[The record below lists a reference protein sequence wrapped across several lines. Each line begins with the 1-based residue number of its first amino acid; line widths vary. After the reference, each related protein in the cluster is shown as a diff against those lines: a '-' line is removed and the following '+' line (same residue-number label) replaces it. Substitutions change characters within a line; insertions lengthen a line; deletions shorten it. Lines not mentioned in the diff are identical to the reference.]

1 MITINTNVYINGVN
15 FSMYAVRPLKW
26 GNFLDERL
34 DELYLSL
41 VGTKKKAFKPMD
53 KVEIVSTLFNKYRNT
68 TTTNRGYYLVAN
80 DKATETPVGSG
91 RYTHELY
98 CIELTKMLEM
108 YVVDSLTFTNVLG
121 RDYTRE
127 KQPASVRKIIAE
139 KYYPTLTLPDGGQLK
154 TEDFPQNIF
163 NTSSYQTPT
172 TATLT
177 VLPFADVFSPPASWV
192 HAVFYGFSI
201 TVKDVN
207 GNIVYEHED
216 PIANY
221 GPNPSTAGGTTLS
234 GLNGVYTIEYQVVF
248 VNTVMFSTAGV
259 YTIAAIPNNNP
270 LKRLTCADAIN
281 RICDL
286 ATPLY
291 EGESPKF
298 SLLPADVD
306 WLDKIYLPE
315 ITTTQSTLRECL
327 QTVGKIV
334 HAEPRLIPNGFNTYY
349 ITFDRYGGMTQ
360 GITPKRYVEKV
371 SEQAIESY
379 CSSVDS
385 AAQNLVNSLNY
396 AQGVIVEPRANAY
409 KTVRTETQYVRIS
422 DTNMSIQ
429 LSRPIYKI
437 IKLECG
443 LVMNN
448 TVSAP
453 VDLTPYVF
461 EQTLYNSQ
469 LSSYSD
475 VYPYSKA
482 YALYYSIGGKSI
494 EGLNFKLD
502 DAWLAPFENYAI
514 VNILNETTGQTLKL
528 PAAGSDD
535 APNFYPT
542 LAFRVTYVP
551 YFNVRL
557 TQSKQYIKEFDE
569 PAVLVYNQSANV
581 IESRA
586 YGENLKGVAARL
598 GTPER
603 SVTYWISSFYQIPT
617 AGQLYDNDY
626 YISTVAVEMYN
637 NAMKCTLGL
646 SKDFNRL
653 SAYIGVSSER
663 RLYEVSERAAY
674 DRTTLYKEYI
684 VVGDAETTDN
694 TLLGDNFFDALVNE
708 FTQTAE
714 ISAVDKVIAWG
725 GTYQNPTGTTAKRP
739 LPAVELPVVASAL
752 GNAIVF
758 IWSYQD
764 NYSAGAAASYQ
775 TATVGTKTY
784 SGYFQGDYA
793 YTDYYGKMYYYN
805 FDLSPSTGS
814 ETTDFDT
821 QTALGL
827 DFPGIDNSGTPGTS
841 SGYFSTLEYKPY
853 IYRKDSREISQFCA
867 EVEFVTNRK
876 DLIIGS
882 ALAAR
887 NGLVGAQNAYPVRLY
902 FLPFKINKF
911 AGKITED
918 LSDVPYIEPKHA
930 ANVEFGEYKLT
941 SKVPSAD
948 TIVYKDYYTVQTHI
962 ILRNPAPYS
971 DINYNDVYYVQ
982 HSDYSTD
989 STVVTSAYECVAAG
1003 SSGAL
1008 RRTMT
1013 IVPVEGEGGYSVMQ
1027 NGKQVIITVLGDIP
1041 ACEAWAFITPQYTTT
1056 QTVEDDEG
1064 NVSEQTYYEGG
1075 EVLLACNTPVAD
1087 GGTIAPIYFT
1097 AVHDPFAQF
1106 DSTTQTI
1113 VVPSNIPLAYAY
1125 ARYDSLINK
1134 FIVYDKTVNVISLSS
1149 PVGTVFYSVDNN
1161 QMATDIGTTLYEN
1174 KIVSNRGGIV
1184 TAIQRIITK
1193 K

>member
-1 MITINTNVYINGVN
+1 MITISTNVYINGVN

-53 KVEIVSTLFNKYRNT
+53 KIELCHTLNNKYRNKT
-68 TTTNRGYYLVAN
+68 VVKRMHYLVAN
-80 DKATETPVGSG
+80 DKATEEPVGSG
-91 RYTHELY
+91 HYTHELY

-108 YVVDSLTFTNVLG
+108 YVVDSLTFTNVLI
-121 RDYTRE
+121 RDYTTDAVFVIPFSS
-127 KQPASVRKIIAE
+127 KPFPDSDQVYIADIWKNDIYKTPYPQGNFYVQPFSGVFNGSQNIDQTSYFTIQVLRGNDDVYSYTLPSGE
-139 KYYPTLTLPDGGQLK
+139 NGVPTTGGTNLTLEPGSYSIKYTARFRVMVGPI
-154 TEDFPQNIF
+154 PQYCQSQCTYSI
-163 NTSSYQTPT
+163 
-172 TATLT
+172 
-177 VLPFADVFSPPASWV
+177 
-192 HAVFYGFSI
+192 AVA
-201 TVKDVN
+201 
-207 GNIVYEHED
+207 
-216 PIANY
+216 ANK
-221 GPNPSTAGGTTLS
+221 L
-234 GLNGVYTIEYQVVF
+234 
-248 VNTVMFSTAGV
+248 
-259 YTIAAIPNNNP
+259 P

-291 EGESPKF
+291 EGESSKF

-349 ITFDRYGGMTQ
+349 ITFDRYGGMTH
-360 GITPKRYVEKV
+360 GITPKKYVEKV

-443 LVMNN
+443 LVQNN

-453 VDLTPYVF
+453 VDLTPYIF

-502 DAWLAPFENYAI
+502 DAWFPAFENYAI
-514 VNILNETTGQTLKL
+514 VNILNEATGQSIKT
-528 PAAGSDD
+528 GGDD
-535 APNFYPT
+535 FYPT

-598 GTPER
+598 GTPEK

-637 NAMKCTLGL
+637 NVMRCTLGL

-708 FTQTAE
+708 FTQAAE

-725 GTYQNPTGTTAKRP
+725 GTYQNPTGTTALRP
-739 LPAVELPVVASAL
+739 LDAVELPVVASAL

-764 NYSAGAAASYQ
+764 NYSAGAAASHQ
-775 TATVGTKTY
+775 TATVGTQTY

-805 FDLSPSTGS
+805 FDLSPSTGA
-814 ETTDFDT
+814 ETTDINT

-827 DFPGIDNSGTPGTS
+827 DFPGIGDGDTPGTS

-887 NGLVGAQNAYPVRLY
+887 NGLVGAQKEDPVRLY
-902 FLPFKINKF
+902 FLPFEVNKF

-941 SKVPSAD
+941 SKYPSAD
-948 TIVYKDYYTVQTHI
+948 TIVYKDYYTDQTHI

-982 HSDYSTD
+982 NSDYSTD

-1003 SSGAL
+1003 TNGAL

-1013 IVPVEGEGGYSVMQ
+1013 IVPVEGEGGYSVMR

-1064 NVSEQTYYEGG
+1064 NVSQQTYYEGG
-1075 EVLLACNTPVAD
+1075 EVLLACNTPITD

-1106 DSTTQTI
+1106 DITTQTI
-1113 VVPSNIPLAYAY
+1113 VAPSNIPLAYAY
-1125 ARYDSLINK
+1125 ARYDSLIDK
-1134 FIVYDKTVNVISLSS
+1134 FIVSDNTIDVISS

-1161 QMATDIGTTLYEN
+1161 QMATDIGATLYEN
-1174 KIVSNRGGIV
+1174 KIVSNRAGIV

>member
-53 KVEIVSTLFNKYRNT
+53 KIELCHTLNNKYRNKT
-68 TTTNRGYYLVAN
+68 VVKRMYYLVAN
-80 DKATETPVGSG
+80 DKATEEPVGSG

-121 RDYTRE
+121 RDYTGE
-127 KQPASVRKIIAE
+127 KQPASVRKINAE
-139 KYYPTLTLPDGGQLK
+139 KYYPTFTLPDGGQLR
-154 TEDFPQNIF
+154 TEDYPQNIF
-163 NTSSYQTPT
+163 NTNSYQTPA

-248 VNTVMFSTAGV
+248 VNRQTFSTAGV
-259 YTIAAIPNNNP
+259 YTIAAIPNHYP

-286 ATPLY
+286 ATPLN

-360 GITPKRYVEKV
+360 GITPKKYVEKV

-502 DAWLAPFENYAI
+502 DAWFAPFENYAI
-514 VNILNETTGQTLKL
+514 VNILNEATGQTLNL

-694 TLLGDNFFDALVNE
+694 TLLGTKFFDALVNE

-714 ISAVDKVIAWG
+714 IAAIDKVIAWG

-775 TATVGTKTY
+775 TATVGTQTY

-805 FDLSPSTGS
+805 FDLSPSTEA
-814 ETTDFDT
+814 ETTDFNT

-827 DFPGIDNSGTPGTS
+827 DFPGIDDSDTPGTG
-841 SGYFSTLEYKPY
+841 SGYFSTFEYKPY

-887 NGLVGAQNAYPVRLY
+887 NALVGAQNADPVRLY

-918 LSDVPYIEPKHA
+918 LSDIPYFAPSGINIGERQIRQSTESPSLTVYLGYQINSNGQFELITPTTFENIEL
-930 ANVEFGEYKLT
+930 G
-941 SKVPSAD
+941 
-948 TIVYKDYYTVQTHI
+948 
-962 ILRNPAPYS
+962 
-971 DINYNDVYYVQ
+971 DVYYSENADGTTTATTATQIYLNKLIKQGAFFVAYQ
-982 HSDYSTD
+982 LITTD
-989 STVVTSAYECVAAG
+989 PKTDGYIMQTTEKQMLLTVF
-1003 SSGAL
+1003 
-1008 RRTMT
+1008 
-1013 IVPVEGEGGYSVMQ
+1013 
-1027 NGKQVIITVLGDIP
+1027 GDVP

-1064 NVSEQTYYEGG
+1064 NVSKQPYYEGG
-1075 EVLLACNTPVAD
+1075 EVLLACNTPLTAGQDV
-1087 GGTIAPIYFT
+1087 APIYFT

-1106 DSTTQTI
+1106 DVNYNPGLTVVFTQETY
-1113 VVPSNIPLAYAY
+1113 AYAY
-1125 ARYDSLINK
+1125 VRYDSLIKK
-1134 FIVYDKTVNVISLSS
+1134 FIVEDKTIDVLNA
-1149 PVGTVFYSVDNN
+1149 PVGTKFYRIDGDFENS
-1161 QMATDIGTTLYEN
+1161 IGTTLQELTVTYRGEDS
-1174 KIVSNRGGIV
+1174 VSCR
-1184 TAIQRIITK
+1184 QYDITK

>member
-34 DELYLSL
+34 DELYITL
-41 VGTKKKAFKPMD
+41 VGAKKKAFKPMD
-53 KVEIVSTLFNKYRNT
+53 KVEIVSTLFNKYRNST
-68 TTTNRGYYLVAN
+68 TTKRGYYLVAN

-98 CIELTKMLEM
+98 CIELTKLLEM
-108 YVVDSLTFTNVLG
+108 YVVDSLTFTNVLARDFTQTVPFVTPLVSDPELSG
-121 RDYTRE
+121 LYAGDIWLNNVYKSPIEEGTFEVLPVAQVYDGSLGNNSGLEGVRYSKNTIQLLRGSDSIYSYQSPDYTSQE
-127 KQPASVRKIIAE
+127 I
-139 KYYPTLTLPDGGQLK
+139 Y
-154 TEDFPQNIF
+154 N
-163 NTSSYQTPT
+163 
-172 TATLT
+172 
-177 VLPFADVFSPPASWV
+177 
-192 HAVFYGFSI
+192 
-201 TVKDVN
+201 
-207 GNIVYEHED
+207 
-216 PIANY
+216 
-221 GPNPSTAGGTTLS
+221 GGTTVNLTQGSYSLIYTTTLS
-234 GLNGVYTIEYQVVF
+234 IRGVSQYRSSRATYNFSVVR
-248 VNTVMFSTAGV
+248 NH
-259 YTIAAIPNNNP
+259 YP

-286 ATPLY
+286 ATPLN
-291 EGESPKF
+291 ESESPKF
-298 SLLPADVD
+298 SLPPADVD

-360 GITPKRYVEKV
+360 GITPKKYVEKV

-482 YALYYSIGGKSI
+482 YALYYAIGGKSI

-502 DAWLAPFENYAI
+502 DAWFPAFKNYAI
-514 VNILNETTGQTLKL
+514 VNILNEATGQTLNL

-557 TQSKQYIKEFDE
+557 TQSKQYIKDFDE

-617 AGQLYDNDY
+617 AGQLYDDDY

-714 ISAVDKVIAWG
+714 IATIDKVIAWG
-725 GTYQNPTGTTAKRP
+725 GTYQNPTGTTALRP
-739 LPAVELPVVASAL
+739 LDAVELPVVASAL

-775 TATVGTKTY
+775 TATVGTHTY

-805 FDLSPSTGS
+805 FDLSPSTGA
-814 ETTDFDT
+814 ETTDFNT
-821 QTALGL
+821 QTALGV
-827 DFPGIDNSGTPGTS
+827 DFPGIDDSDTPGTS

-887 NGLVGAQNAYPVRLY
+887 NGLVGAQKEDPVRLY

-918 LSDVPYIEPKHA
+918 LSDVPYFAPSGINIGERQVRQSTESPSLTVYLGYQINSNGQFELITPTTFENIEL
-930 ANVEFGEYKLT
+930 G
-941 SKVPSAD
+941 
-948 TIVYKDYYTVQTHI
+948 
-962 ILRNPAPYS
+962 
-971 DINYNDVYYVQ
+971 DVYYSENADGTTTATTATQIYLNKLIKQGAFYVAYQ
-982 HSDYSTD
+982 LITTD
-989 STVVTSAYECVAAG
+989 PQTDGYIMQITEKQMILTVF
-1003 SSGAL
+1003 
-1008 RRTMT
+1008 
-1013 IVPVEGEGGYSVMQ
+1013 
-1027 NGKQVIITVLGDIP
+1027 GDIP

-1056 QTVEDDEG
+1056 QKVEDDEG

-1097 AVHDPFAQF
+1097 AVHDPFARF
-1106 DSTTQTI
+1106 DVNYNPGLTI
-1113 VVPSNIPLAYAY
+1113 VFTQETYAYAY
-1125 ARYDSLINK
+1125 VRYDSLIKK
-1134 FIVYDKTVNVISLSS
+1134 FIVEDKTIDVLNA
-1149 PVGTVFYSVDNN
+1149 PVGTKFYQVDGDFENS
-1161 QMATDIGTTLYEN
+1161 IGTTLQEFTVTYRGEDS
-1174 KIVSNRGGIV
+1174 VSCS
-1184 TAIQRIITK
+1184 QYDITK

>member
-53 KVEIVSTLFNKYRNT
+53 KVEIVSTLFNKYRNS

-108 YVVDSLTFTNVLG
+108 YVVDSLTFTNVLARDFTQTVPFVTPLVSDPELSG
-121 RDYTRE
+121 LYAGDIWLSNVYKSPVEEGAFEVLPVAQVYDGSLGNNSGLEGVRYSKNTIQLLHGSDNIYSYQSPDYTSQE
-127 KQPASVRKIIAE
+127 I
-139 KYYPTLTLPDGGQLK
+139 Y
-154 TEDFPQNIF
+154 N
-163 NTSSYQTPT
+163 
-172 TATLT
+172 
-177 VLPFADVFSPPASWV
+177 
-192 HAVFYGFSI
+192 
-201 TVKDVN
+201 
-207 GNIVYEHED
+207 
-216 PIANY
+216 
-221 GPNPSTAGGTTLS
+221 GGTTVNLTQGSYSLIYTTTLS
-234 GLNGVYTIEYQVVF
+234 IRGVSQYRSSRATYNFSVVR
-248 VNTVMFSTAGV
+248 NH
-259 YTIAAIPNNNP
+259 YP
-270 LKRLTCADAIN
+270 LKRLTCADAIK

-286 ATPLY
+286 ATPLN

-306 WLDKIYLPE
+306 WLEKIYLPE

-360 GITPKRYVEKV
+360 GITPKKYVEKV

-443 LVMNN
+443 LVQNN

-482 YALYYSIGGKSI
+482 YALYYAIGGKSI

-502 DAWLAPFENYAI
+502 DAWFPAFENYAI
-514 VNILNETTGQTLKL
+514 VNILNEETRQTLNT
-528 PAAGSDD
+528 GGDD
-535 APNFYPT
+535 FYPT

-617 AGQLYDNDY
+617 AGQLYDDDY

-684 VVGDAETTDN
+684 VVGDEETSDN
-694 TLLGDNFFDALVNE
+694 TLLGTKFFDALVNE
-708 FTQTAE
+708 FTQTAD
-714 ISAVDKVIAWG
+714 IAAVDKVIAWG

-739 LPAVELPVVASAL
+739 LDAVELPVVASAL

-775 TATVGTKTY
+775 TATVGTHTY
-784 SGYFQGDYA
+784 SGYFQGNYA

-805 FDLSPSTGS
+805 FDLSPSTEA
-814 ETTDFDT
+814 ETTDFNT

-827 DFPGIDNSGTPGTS
+827 DFPGIDDSDTPGTS

-887 NGLVGAQNAYPVRLY
+887 NGLVGAQNADPVRLY

-918 LSDVPYIEPKHA
+918 LSDIPYFAPSGINIGERQIRQSTESPSLTVYLGYQINSNGQFELITPTTFENIEL
-930 ANVEFGEYKLT
+930 G
-941 SKVPSAD
+941 
-948 TIVYKDYYTVQTHI
+948 
-962 ILRNPAPYS
+962 
-971 DINYNDVYYVQ
+971 DVYYSENADGTTTATTATQIYLNKLIKQGAFFVAYQ
-982 HSDYSTD
+982 LITTD
-989 STVVTSAYECVAAG
+989 PKTDGYIMQTTEKQMLLTVF
-1003 SSGAL
+1003 
-1008 RRTMT
+1008 
-1013 IVPVEGEGGYSVMQ
+1013 
-1027 NGKQVIITVLGDIP
+1027 GDVP
-1041 ACEAWAFITPQYTTT
+1041 ACEAWAFITPQHTTT

-1064 NVSEQTYYEGG
+1064 NVSKQPYYEGG
-1075 EVLLACNTPVAD
+1075 EVLLACNTPLTAGQDV
-1087 GGTIAPIYFT
+1087 APIYFT

-1106 DSTTQTI
+1106 DVNYNPGLTVVFTQETY
-1113 VVPSNIPLAYAY
+1113 AYAY
-1125 ARYDSLINK
+1125 VRYDSLMKK
-1134 FIVYDKTVNVISLSS
+1134 FIVEDKTIDVLNA
-1149 PVGTVFYSVDNN
+1149 PVGTKFYRVDGDFENS
-1161 QMATDIGTTLYEN
+1161 IGTTLQEFTVTYRGEDS
-1174 KIVSNRGGIV
+1174 VSCR
-1184 TAIQRIITK
+1184 QYDITK